1 MQAFLLR
8 HRALL
13 QSLAGLAIIFV
24 AAVLLS
30 PTDMRTGE
38 VIFLKIDNLTNML
51 RVTSPVAIIALGM
64 TLVILTAGIDL
75 RVGSTLALASV
86 ITALGLSEWN

>member
-1 MQAFLLR
+1 MLLSMQAFLLR

-51 RVTSPVAIIALGM
+51 NRIRWQIPFELF
-64 TLVILTAGIDL
+64 LFLL
-75 RVGSTLALASV
+75 
-86 ITALGLSEWN
+86 